1 MEHLPK
7 KIHHNGISYTLV
19 GDYYIPDLKLPEESR
34 PIGRWGRMHKAFL
47 QEHRPGQYNE
57 LLLSGKLWTYL
68 ADLNEQADDLLA
80 CIISQ
85 MQAAEGVTEEL
96 KARDQL
102 AWVGASVRCLST
114 TRRSLSRSGID
125 SFVYI
130 QCPLSRYRF
139 FSEYIHYSTF
149 P

>member
-7 KIHHNGISYTLV
+7 KIHHNGINYTLV
-19 GDYYIPDLKLPEESR
+19 GDYYIPDLRLPEESR

-68 ADLNEQADDLLA
+68 ADLNGQANDRLV

-96 KARDQL
+96 KARNWL
-102 AWVGASVRCLST
+102 CWVQSMNSI
-114 TRRSLSRSGID
+114 RSRAEEIICSEMI
-125 SFVYI
+125 FV
-130 QCPLSRYRF
+130 
-139 FSEYIHYSTF
+139 
-149 P
+149 